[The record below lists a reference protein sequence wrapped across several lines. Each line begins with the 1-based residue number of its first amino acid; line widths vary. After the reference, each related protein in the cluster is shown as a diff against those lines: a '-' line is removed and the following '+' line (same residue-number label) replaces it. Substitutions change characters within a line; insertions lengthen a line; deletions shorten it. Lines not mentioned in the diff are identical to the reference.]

1 MKIEPDPKSPG
12 SLRDEGSQTP
22 TGGSPTRTLTQPESQ
37 NTQRFV
43 TPNENGERLTHYQS
57 LDGAEDSDQSD
68 PADKIEHFDW
78 KKLEERYHD
87 AIAEKNK
94 VEREILDEFNSL
106 MNFFTIWADT
116 SQSHEA
122 ERSFKRLRTR
132 MAHVQNSEE
141 KLETTRLHYIQVV
154 KAFES
159 ALQLLNKR

>member
-1 MKIEPDPKSPG
+1 
-12 SLRDEGSQTP
+12 
-22 TGGSPTRTLTQPESQ
+22 
-37 NTQRFV
+37 
-43 TPNENGERLTHYQS
+43 
-57 LDGAEDSDQSD
+57 
-68 PADKIEHFDW
+68 
-78 KKLEERYHD
+78 
-87 AIAEKNK
+87 
-94 VEREILDEFNSL
+94 